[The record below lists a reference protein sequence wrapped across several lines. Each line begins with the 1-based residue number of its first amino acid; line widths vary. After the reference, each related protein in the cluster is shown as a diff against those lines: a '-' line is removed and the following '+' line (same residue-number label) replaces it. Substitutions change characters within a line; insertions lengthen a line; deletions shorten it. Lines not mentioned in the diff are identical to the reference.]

1 MKIFKLGLIVATT
14 FSLAACG
21 DTTTQEA
28 DTSTAK
34 SSTLVEQQAKEV
46 ISIVISLE
54 QDGEEVEGATK
65 ELEVEE
71 GATVLEVLKEQ
82 YEVSEEEGF
91 IFSINGIEQDEET
104 GKYWMY
110 EVNDEQPTVGA
121 TEYELKD
128 GDQVKWFLNALQ

>member
-14 FSLAACG
+14 FSLVACG